1 MTARPH
7 VLVLGLGI
15 AGSSIAAHLAA
26 KGYRVTGIE
35 QFGPL
40 HDRGSS
46 HGDTRIFRRVPR
58 EGAAYVGMATQ
69 SWDGWQAWGRLAGEP
84 LMVTCGGIDAGPED
98 SAVVAASEDLSR
110 THGLPCDIL
119 TGAAFNQRHPLF
131 NLPPSWRVAFQPKS
145 GFVRPD
151 ATRVFLHAWARS
163 NGARLLHDT
172 RVDGID
178 PGPNGVA
185 VRTANETIEGD
196 ILIASAGGWMPKLFP
211 DLALPL
217 SPERRVIAWF
227 DAAVATDGSV
237 PIFCLDGEG
246 GWYGMPTPDGTIK
259 VGHDKHLHQRI
270 DPDNPTLEPDAAD
283 AARLS
288 PCVQRYFN
296 GLSSEPAAM
305 KACIYTLT
313 PDKHF
318 VVDRHPAH
326 ENIVLFSCCSGH
338 GFKYAPAYGG
348 IAEDFIRGVA
358 RPDLA
363 VMALKR
369 SGQRTVR
376 YSE

>member
-1 MTARPH
+1 
-7 VLVLGLGI
+7 
-15 AGSSIAAHLAA
+15 
-26 KGYRVTGIE
+26 
-35 QFGPL
+35 
-40 HDRGSS
+40 
-46 HGDTRIFRRVPR
+46 
-58 EGAAYVGMATQ
+58 
-69 SWDGWQAWGRLAGEP
+69 
-84 LMVTCGGIDAGPED
+84 MVTCGGIDAGPED
-98 SAVVAASEDLSR
+98 SAVVAASQDLSR
-110 THGLPCDIL
+110 AHGLPCDIL
-119 TGAAFNQRHPLF
+119 TGTAFNRRHPLF

-151 ATRVFLHAWARS
+151 ATRVFLHAWAKS
-163 NGARLLHDT
+163 NGARLLHNT
-172 RVDGID
+172 RVEGID
-178 PGPNGVA
+178 PGPNRVA
-185 VRTANETIEGD
+185 VRTTNETIEGD

-227 DAAVATDGSV
+227 DAGASADGSV

-246 GWYGMPTPDGTIK
+246 GWYGMPTPDGMIK
-259 VGHDKHLHQRI
+259 LGHDKHLNQRI

-283 AARLS
+283 AARLA
-288 PCVQRYFN
+288 PCIQRYFN
-296 GLSSEPAAM
+296 GISSEPTAM

-326 ENIVLFSCCSGH
+326 DNIVLFSCCSGH

-348 IAEDFIRGVA
+348 IAEDFISGVA